1 VALTLEIFAMFC
13 IDTDSFIPNH
23 KGLGVITRVTDSLF
37 SRVDYIQV
45 PHIFYPIKPINP
57 FDYGYGDD
65 RSYEWDS
72 AIFNHFDGLNQVVY
86 TRSLQNVDHIFAGLD
101 DWYNVYLGFLLG
113 FVDEGHYFR
122 QILTLRTS
130 EFEIM
135 RFVHDPAYLWKLF
148 SAADTA
154 YIYEES
160 FDSPKTVAIRN
171 SKKCFVEELN
181 PYALPFDDIFERTH
195 HPDFNGRFSQFLN
208 VAKRFISF
216 EKDKKYSLVLKL
228 TFEPEWLPDSADYV
242 NSVRLFSKVVE
253 TMENLLP
260 NIGSEDRRISIKTL
274 DYHSTGRVR
283 SAFINDYE
291 LAVTQH
297 GPPSSTELVA
307 FIPKSYS
314 FGERST
320 AHLTFAALKLF
331 VELISESLRNYDAC
345 VVKKLF
351 TDGFERVL
359 MGDYVGIDI
368 EALPEYILGIS
379 EDDIGLLVDAIA
391 DFVFVAVHS
400 EFWFDIVVDYIGER
414 IAFDDGF
421 KLYLRHFFS
430 AQLNIF
436 TYREIAL

>member
-1 VALTLEIFAMFC
+1 MYC
-13 IDTDSFIPNH
+13 IDTDSFIRNH
-23 KGLGVITRVTDSLF
+23 KGLGVITRVTDSLL

-45 PHIFYPIKPINP
+45 PHMLNP
-57 FDYGYGDD
+57 LNPRDYRYGDD
-65 RSYEWDS
+65 RLFERDS
-72 AIFNHFDGLNQVVY
+72 AIYNHFLGKDQVVY
-86 TRSLQNVDHIFAGLD
+86 TKSLQNVDQIFAGLD

-113 FVDEGHYFR
+113 FVDDEHFFR
-122 QILTLRTS
+122 QILTIRVS

-135 RFVHDPAYLWKLF
+135 RFVHDPSYLWKLF

-160 FDSPKTVAIRN
+160 FSSPDSITIRN
-171 SKKCFVEELN
+171 SKKCFIEELN
-181 PYALPFDDIFERTH
+181 PYEMPFDEIFERTH
-195 HPDFNGRFSQFLN
+195 HPDFTGRFSQYLN

-228 TFEPEWLPDSADYV
+228 TFVPDWLPDSAHYV
-242 NSVRLFSKVVE
+242 DSVRLFTKVVE

-260 NIGSEDRRISIKTL
+260 NIGAEDRRISIKTL
-274 DYHSTGRVR
+274 DYHSSGRVR

-291 LAVTQH
+291 LAVTEN
-297 GPPSSTELVA
+297 GVPTSTELVA

-314 FGERST
+314 FGNRST

-331 VELISESLRNYDAC
+331 VELISESLRNYDA
-345 VVKKLF
+345 VEVKKQF
-351 TDGFERVL
+351 VDNFERVL
-359 MGDYVGIDI
+359 TGDYVGIDL

-379 EDDIGLLVDAIA
+379 DDNIGLLVDAIA

-400 EFWFDIVVDYIGER
+400 EFSFDVVVDYIGER

-430 AQLNIF
+430 EQLNIF
-436 TYREIAL
+436 TFREIAL